1 MVNIEMAFSR
11 EIYVLIRISE
21 CFILQVLYQIFL
33 KSFMIKFGLID
44 WNEFLTQIL
53 NTSRVFSKK
62 ISTHW
67 ED

>member
-1 MVNIEMAFSR
+1 MAFSR

-62 ISTHW
+62 ISTYW
-67 ED
+67 EG